1 MTAPQ
6 RACSIR
12 DMAERE
18 RHHPTRFISPL
29 GPRVLV
35 RIIPPDQRSQAGL
48 YLPAGVA
55 EKGEDALY
63 GEVLEVARASALD
76 EEEFEGPNVS
86 GIPDGARILF
96 EPETGFRVPWDESLR
111 LVATRHV
118 LAVVEEIQPN
128 QAH

>member
-1 MTAPQ
+1 
-6 RACSIR
+6 
-12 DMAERE
+12 MAERE
-18 RHHPTRFISPL
+18 RHHPTRVICPL

-63 GEVLEVARASALD
+63 GEVLEVARASATND
-76 EEEFEGPNVS
+76 ESIEGPNVS
-86 GIPDGARILF
+86 GIPDGSRILF
-96 EPETGFRVPWDESLR
+96 APETGFRVPWDDSLR
-111 LVATRHV
+111 LVDTKHV
-118 LAVVEEIQPN
+118 LAVVEEIKPE